1 MPLLLDKSEQIKK
14 SLNRKPKIRKHLKS
28 KKKKTRKNSSSR
40 KYKKCS
46 RKSIRRFAFYNQIG
60 QAQDIA
66 NIQKQKV
73 PNDICIIP
81 EQTRIGDNK
90 YKEINELTRDEV
102 NQRNIDNRDI
112 LLGIIY
118 SWEKNKH
125 EYFQDI
131 DDIDSSISEL
141 LDKDLNDYSVWP
153 DDEMSEKCKK
163 KWYTQYDKLF
173 DYLLLDIPKE
183 TNIDPPEE
191 IVCPI
196 TAKIM
201 NNPQRLKGSLSRQA
215 FEKKAILKW
224 IRENENP
231 THPLTR
237 ELIKEEDLVFA
248 DDVYT
253 QIFNFKSLYP
263 YHPDI
268 NK

>member
-1 MPLLLDKSEQIKK
+1 MSLLDKSDKIKK
-14 SLNRKPKIRKHLKS
+14 TLNRKKKSRNNLKS
-28 KKKKTRKNSSSR
+28 STIKTRKNCSR
-40 KYKKCS
+40 KYKKRG
-46 RKSIRRFAFYNQIG
+46 RKTMRYSNLVGR
-60 QAQDIA
+60 AQDI
-66 NIQKQKV
+66 NNNRKQKELKI

-81 EQTRIGDNK
+81 EQKRIGGNK

-125 EYFQDI
+125 EYFQNI

-141 LDKDLNDYSVWP
+141 LDKDLNDYNVWP

-224 IRENENP
+224 IRDNENT

-237 ELIKEEDLVFA
+237 ELIKEEDLVYA
-248 DDVYT
+248 DDVYA